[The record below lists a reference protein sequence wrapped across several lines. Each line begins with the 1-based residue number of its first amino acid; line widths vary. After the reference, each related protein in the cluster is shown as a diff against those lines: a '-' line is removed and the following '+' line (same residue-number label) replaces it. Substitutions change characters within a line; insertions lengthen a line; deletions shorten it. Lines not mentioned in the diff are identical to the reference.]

1 MNLPQHG
8 SNPQYVY
15 KKMGISRPTDVIDFS
30 ANINPLGPPEILKQ
44 KWCDFYDQ
52 IYDYP
57 DPFCQGLITQIA
69 KQTDTDADTILI
81 GNGGAEIITLIG
93 RMLAGKNII
102 IMEPAFSEYEKVCA
116 KNGCNIF
123 YHYLK
128 EPDWELNVKEIDL
141 HGIDAVFLCNPN
153 NPTGV
158 QYPYTTILELLE
170 ACKRTNAYLIMD
182 EAFFDFLEDYQ
193 PTPPLLKS
201 YPKLIILRSMTK
213 MFAIPG
219 LRLGYALASKEIM
232 DKLSDYQA
240 HWSVNTL
247 AMLAGEVCLQD
258 DRFVELTIHYIRTE
272 RRKLFSFFHDE
283 GFLVSPSKVNFY
295 LLRDKAEEESLSL
308 FAFLLKRGIVAR
320 HTYNFPG
327 LEGKWLRFAIKGK
340 QENDQLMEVLKTW
353 RRVP

>member
-30 ANINPLGPPEILKQ
+30 ANINPLGPPEILRQ
-44 KWCDFYDQ
+44 KRCDFYDQ

-69 KQTDTDADTILI
+69 KQTGTDADAILI

-116 KNGCNIF
+116 KNGCNIL

-128 EPDWELNVKEIDL
+128 EPDWELNVKEVDL

-170 ACKRTNAYLIMD
+170 ACKRTNTYLIMD
-182 EAFFDFLEDYQ
+182 EAFYDFLEDYQ

-219 LRLGYALASKEIM
+219 LRLGYALANKEII
-232 DKLSDYQA
+232 DKLS
-240 HWSVNTL
+240 
-247 AMLAGEVCLQD
+247 
-258 DRFVELTIHYIRTE
+258 I
-272 RRKLFSFFHDE
+272 
-283 GFLVSPSKVNFY
+283 SPIGV
-295 LLRDKAEEESLSL
+295 
-308 FAFLLKRGIVAR
+308 
-320 HTYNFPG
+320 
-327 LEGKWLRFAIKGK
+327 
-340 QENDQLMEVLKTW
+340 
-353 RRVP
+353 